1 MILLL
6 AVLGGAFAGWAR
18 ARAGGRRY
26 QPASLSYMWLVIIA
40 MLPQGL
46 AIYFPFTRDVVP
58 DWAVKLLLIG
68 SQAGLLIFVW
78 VNRKHPGLWILGM
91 GLVLNLLV
99 MGINGGLMPI
109 SPEAI
114 AQLNPDHSSTVWQ
127 TGVRFGWS
135 KDIILPRASTRLWWL
150 SDCFLLPAWL
160 PYRVAFSLG
169 DVLIALGAFWFLW
182 VQGNPTVIPA
192 REVHGYRSNETV
204 K

>member
-18 ARAGGRRY
+18 ARTGGRRY
-26 QPASLSYMWLVIIA
+26 QPASLSYMWLVVVA
-40 MLPQGL
+40 MLPQAL

-58 DWAVKLLLIG
+58 DWAVKFLLIG
-68 SQAGLLIFVW
+68 SQVGLLIFVW
-78 VNRKHPGLWILGM
+78 LNRKHPGLWILGM
-91 GLVLNLLV
+91 GLTLNLLV

-109 SPEAI
+109 SPETV
-114 AQLNPDHSSTVWQ
+114 AQLTAGHSSDVWQ
-127 TGVRFGWS
+127 AGVRFGS
-135 KDIILPRASTRLWWL
+135 KDIILPEASTRLWWL

-169 DVLIALGAFWFLW
+169 DVLIALGAFRLLW
-182 VQGNPTVIPA
+182 VQGNPTVILA
-192 REVHGYRSNETV
+192 REVHGYKGNETI